1 MKSIF
6 RLAVLPLF
14 FSPAF
19 GAEGLY
25 YTGTEA
31 QESLPIKWLVGGN
44 LIYDDNVNPT
54 SRGPGAGGQSA
65 AESSMAVNP
74 YVGASF
80 VSLAPQTTL
89 DVYSKLG
96 MVYYFD
102 APDGIDDINSQS
114 RLGVSVI
121 HRFSERVRFVSRN
134 FAAYELEPDY
144 SYGMASS
151 RQSSEFL
158 SWSTDNSL
166 GYRLTER
173 FGTYTG
179 IRLNGS
185 SYDDDDSGNLSD
197 RTTWQ
202 VYEQLRFQYSPQ
214 TVLIGEYRFGE
225 TLTRNDLASEST
237 NQYFLI
243 GADHRFSPNTIG
255 TVRTGAQLRDV
266 DRGTNSTSPYLEF
279 ALNSQVNR
287 QLRLGAFMRYGMED
301 DETVLDPDSSLGTVY
316 FNYDERSVFRLGMT
330 GTYLLSPD
338 LSLNSGI
345 DLIQSEYDSGR
356 QVSPAGITTGP
367 SLSETT
373 VNAYIGMSVKLTDFL
388 YGNLS
393 YNYSQVVSDVND
405 YREYDRNRVSVG
417 VSAEF

>member
-1 MKSIF
+1 MKST
-6 RLAVLPLF
+6 LPLIAL
-14 FSPAF
+14 SLSLGIAR
-19 GAEGLY
+19 GEQGLY

-31 QESLPIKWLVGGN
+31 QESIPIKWLVGGN
-44 LIYDDNVNPT
+44 LIFDDNVNPGKQDT
-54 SRGPGAGGQSA
+54 NGQTIRD
-65 AESSMAVNP
+65 SSMAINP

-89 DVYSKLG
+89 DVYGKLG
-96 MVYYFD
+96 MIYYFD
-102 APDGIDDINSQS
+102 APEGVDDVNSQS
-114 RLGVSVI
+114 RLSVSLI
-121 HRFSERVRFVSRN
+121 HRFSERLRYVSRN
-134 FAAYELEPDY
+134 FVAYELEPDY

-166 GYRLTER
+166 GYRWTER
-173 FGTYTG
+173 FATYSG

-185 SYDDDDSGNLSD
+185 TYDDNNSD

-202 VYEQLRFQYSPQ
+202 VYEQLRYQYSPQ
-214 TVLIGEYRFGE
+214 TVLVTEYRYGD
-225 TLTRNDLASEST
+225 TLTNGDASESN

-266 DRGTNSTSPYLEF
+266 DGGSSSTSPYLEF
-279 ALNSQVNR
+279 ALNSQINP

-301 DETVLDPDSSLGTVY
+301 DDTLLSPGTTGTT

-330 GTYLLSPD
+330 GSYRISPD
-338 LSLNSGI
+338 LSLNSGV
-345 DLIQSEYDSGR
+345 DLIQSDYDSGR
-356 QVSPAGITTGP
+356 EISRPPTGANAP

-373 VNAYIGMSVKLTDFL
+373 VNAYIGMSVKLTEYL

>member
-301 DETVLDPDSSLGTVY
+301 DDTVLDPDSSLGTVY

>member
-1 MKSIF
+1 MKSKLPLTF
-6 RLAVLPLF
+6 LPLF
-14 FSPAF
+14 FTNAF
-19 GAEGLY
+19 GEQGLY

-44 LIYDDNVNPT
+44 VIYDDNVNPT
-54 SRGPGAGGQSA
+54 SVDPSTGRQSA

-80 VSLAPQTTL
+80 VNLSPQTTL
-89 DVYSKLG
+89 DVYGKLG

-102 APDGIDDINSQS
+102 APDGINEINSQS
-114 RLGVSVI
+114 RASVNLI

-134 FAAYELEPDY
+134 FVANELEPDY

-151 RQSSEFL
+151 RQSGEFL

-166 GYRLTER
+166 GYRWTER

-179 IRLNGS
+179 VRLNGS
-185 SYDDDDSGNLSD
+185 SYDDSNSD
-197 RTTWQ
+197 RTSWQ
-202 VYEQLRFQYSPQ
+202 FYEQLRYQYSPQ
-214 TVLIGEYRFGE
+214 TVLVTEYRYGQ
-225 TLTRNDLASEST
+225 TLTNGDASESD

-266 DRGTNSTSPYLEF
+266 DGGSSSTSPYLEF
-279 ALNSQVNR
+279 ALNSQINP
-287 QLRLGAFMRYGMED
+287 QLKLGAFMRYGMED
-301 DETVLDPDSSLGTVY
+301 DDTVLTPDPFITER
-316 FNYDERSVFRLGMT
+316 FNYDERSTFRLGVT

-338 LSLNSGI
+338 LSLNSGV
-345 DLIQSEYDSGR
+345 DLIQSDYDSGR
-356 QVSPAGITTGP
+356 LLSGGAPGTNAP
-367 SLSETT
+367 SRSETT
-373 VNAYIGMSVKLTDFL
+373 FNAYIGMSVKLTEYL

>member
-1 MKSIF
+1 MKSK
-6 RLAVLPLF
+6 LPLTF
-14 FSPAF
+14 LPLLFTNVF
-19 GAEGLY
+19 GDQGLY

-44 LIYDDNVNPT
+44 VIYDDNVNPSSVDPST
-54 SRGPGAGGQSA
+54 RRQSA

-80 VSLAPQTTL
+80 VNLSPQTTL
-89 DVYSKLG
+89 DVYGKLG

-102 APDGIDDINSQS
+102 APDNNNEINSQS
-114 RLGVSVI
+114 RASVNLI

-134 FAAYELEPDY
+134 FVANELEPDY

-151 RQSSEFL
+151 RQSGEFF

-166 GYRLTER
+166 GYRWTER
-173 FGTYTG
+173 FGTYSG
-179 IRLNGS
+179 VRFSGS
-185 SYDDDDSGNLSD
+185 SYDGSLSD
-197 RTTWQ
+197 RTYWQ
-202 VYEQLRFQYSPQ
+202 VYEQLRYQYSPQ
-214 TVLIGEYRFGE
+214 TVLIAEYRYGQ
-225 TLTRNDLASEST
+225 TLTDSIASEST
-237 NQYFLI
+237 DQYLLI

-266 DRGTNSTSPYLEF
+266 DGGSSATSPYLEF
-279 ALNSQVNR
+279 ALNSQINP
-287 QLRLGAFMRYGMED
+287 QLRVGSFMRYGMEGD
-301 DETVLDPDSSLGTVY
+301 DTVLNPDGFVES
-316 FNYDERSVFRLGMT
+316 FNYDEKNTFRLGVT

-338 LSLNSGI
+338 LSLNSGV
-345 DLIQSEYDSGR
+345 DLIQTNYDSGR
-356 QVSPAGITTGP
+356 WVSDGVPGTSGP
-367 SLSETT
+367 GRSETT
-373 VNAYIGMSVKLTDFL
+373 FNAYIGMSVKLTEFL

>member
-1 MKSIF
+1 MKSKLPF
-6 RLAVLPLF
+6 VFLPLLF
-14 FSPAF
+14 TTAF

-54 SRGPGAGGQSA
+54 NQAAGQSVRD
-65 AESSMAVNP
+65 SSMAVNP

-80 VSLAPQTTL
+80 VSLAPQTTW
-89 DVYSKLG
+89 DVYGRLG
-96 MVYYFD
+96 MIYYFD
-102 APDGIDDINSQS
+102 APDSLGDDLNSQS
-114 RLGVSVI
+114 RLGVSMI

-134 FAAYELEPDY
+134 FVANELEPDY

-151 RQSSEFL
+151 RQSSEFM

-166 GYRLTER
+166 GYRWTER

-179 IRLNGS
+179 IRFSGS
-185 SYDDDDSGNLSD
+185 SYGDDSQTGNSSDLSD
-197 RTTWQ
+197 RMYWQ
-202 VYEQLRFQYSPQ
+202 VYEQLRYQYSPQ
-214 TVLIGEYRFGE
+214 TVLVTEYRYGQ
-225 TLTRNDLASEST
+225 TLTNSVASEST
-237 NQYFLI
+237 DQYFLV

-255 TVRTGAQLRDV
+255 TIRVGAQMRDV
-266 DRGTNSTSPYLEF
+266 DGGSNTASPYLEF
-279 ALNSQVNR
+279 ALNTQINP
-287 QLRLGAFMRYGMED
+287 QLRLGSFMRYGMESD
-301 DETVLDPDSSLGTVY
+301 DTVLSPDGFTTAS
-316 FNYDERSVFRLGMT
+316 FNYDERNTLRFGLT
-330 GTYLLSPD
+330 GTYLISPD
-338 LSLNSGI
+338 LSLNSGV
-345 DLIQSEYDSGR
+345 DLIQSNYDSGR
-356 QVSPAGITTGP
+356 LVDGTAAGSAP

-373 VNAYIGMSVKLTDFL
+373 FNAYIGMSVKLTDFL

-393 YNYSQVVSDVND
+393 YNYSQTVSDVND

>member
-1 MKSIF
+1 
-6 RLAVLPLF
+6 
-14 FSPAF
+14 
-19 GAEGLY
+19 
-25 YTGTEA
+25 
-31 QESLPIKWLVGGN
+31 

-301 DETVLDPDSSLGTVY
+301 DDTVLDPDSSLGTVY

>member
-1 MKSIF
+1 MKSKF
-6 RLAVLPLF
+6 PLVFLPLLF
-14 FSPAF
+14 TTAF

-31 QESLPIKWLVGGN
+31 QESLPIKWLVGGS
-44 LIYDDNVNPT
+44 LIYDDNV
-54 SRGPGAGGQSA
+54 SAGQTTGGG
-65 AESSMAVNP
+65 SSSSLAVNP

-80 VSLAPQTTL
+80 VSLAPQTTW
-89 DVYSKLG
+89 DVYGRLG
-96 MVYYFD
+96 MIYYFD
-102 APDGIDDINSQS
+102 APEGIDDLNSQS
-114 RLGVSVI
+114 RVGVNMI

-134 FAAYELEPDY
+134 FVANELEPDY
-144 SYGMASS
+144 SYGLASS
-151 RQSSEFL
+151 RRSSEFI

-166 GYRLTER
+166 GYRWTER

-179 IRLNGS
+179 VRFSGS
-185 SYDDDDSGNLSD
+185 SYDDDASGNLSD
-197 RTTWQ
+197 RMYWQ
-202 VYEQLRFQYSPQ
+202 VYEQLRYQYSPQ
-214 TVLIGEYRFGE
+214 TVLITEYRYGQ
-225 TLTRNDLASEST
+225 TLTDSIASEST
-237 NQYFLI
+237 DQYFLI

-266 DRGTNSTSPYLEF
+266 DGGSSTTSPYLEF
-279 ALNSQVNR
+279 ALNSQINP
-287 QLRLGAFMRYGMED
+287 QLRVGAFMRYGMEGD
-301 DETVLDPDSSLGTVY
+301 DTVLTPDRYDES
-316 FNYDERSVFRLGMT
+316 FNYDERNTFRLGVT
-330 GTYLLSPD
+330 GGYMISPD

-345 DLIQSEYDSGR
+345 DVIQSNYDAGR
-356 QVSPAGITTGP
+356 WVRGGDPGTSAP

-373 VNAYIGMSVKLTDFL
+373 FNAYIGMSVKLTDFL

>member
-1 MKSIF
+1 MKST
-6 RLAVLPLF
+6 LPLIAL
-14 FSPAF
+14 SLSLGIAR
-19 GAEGLY
+19 GEQGLY

-31 QESLPIKWLVGGN
+31 QESIPIKWLVGGN
-44 LIYDDNVNPT
+44 MIFDDNVNPGKQDT
-54 SRGPGAGGQSA
+54 NGQTIRD
-65 AESSMAVNP
+65 SSMAINP

-89 DVYSKLG
+89 DVYGKLG
-96 MVYYFD
+96 MIYYFD
-102 APDGIDDINSQS
+102 APEGVDDVNSQS
-114 RLGVSVI
+114 RLGVSLI
-121 HRFSERVRFVSRN
+121 HRFSERLRYVSRN
-134 FAAYELEPDY
+134 FVAYELEPDY

-166 GYRLTER
+166 GYRWTER
-173 FGTYTG
+173 FATYSG

-185 SYDDDDSGNLSD
+185 TYDDNNSD

-202 VYEQLRFQYSPQ
+202 VYEQLRYQYSPQ
-214 TVLIGEYRFGE
+214 TVLVTEYRYGQ
-225 TLTRNDLASEST
+225 TLTNGDASESD

-266 DRGTNSTSPYLEF
+266 DGGSSSTSPYLEF
-279 ALNSQVNR
+279 ALNSQINP
-287 QLRLGAFMRYGMED
+287 QLKLGAFMRYGMED
-301 DETVLDPDSSLGTVY
+301 DDTLLTPDLTSPARY
-316 FNYDERSVFRLGMT
+316 EYEERSVFRLGMT
-330 GTYLLSPD
+330 GTYRISPD
-338 LSLNSGI
+338 WGLNSGV
-345 DLIQSEYDSGR
+345 DLIQSDYDGARWLSGGAPR
-356 QVSPAGITTGP
+356 SNGP

-373 VNAYIGMSVKLTDFL
+373 VNAYIGMSVKLTEYL

>member
-1 MKSIF
+1 MKSKLQ
-6 RLAVLPLF
+6 LALLPLL

-44 LIYDDNVNPT
+44 LIFDDNVNPT
-54 SRGPGAGGQSA
+54 SRDIGSGRQSA

-89 DVYSKLG
+89 DVYGKLG

-102 APDGIDDINSQS
+102 APEGIDDINSQS
-114 RLGVSVI
+114 RVGVSVI

-166 GYRLTER
+166 GYRWTER

-197 RTTWQ
+197 RMTWQ
-202 VYEQLRFQYSPQ
+202 FYEQLRFQYSPQ
-214 TVLIGEYRFGE
+214 TVLITEYRFGD
-225 TLTRNDLASEST
+225 TLTRSDLASESS

-255 TVRTGAQLRDV
+255 TIRTGAQLRDV
-266 DRGTNSTSPYLEF
+266 DSGSSSTSPYLEF
-279 ALNSQVNR
+279 ALNSQINT
-287 QLRLGAFMRYGMED
+287 QLRVGAFMRYGMED
-301 DETVLDPDSSLGTVY
+301 DDTVLDPDSSPGAVS
-316 FNYDERSVFRLGMT
+316 FNYDERSVFRLGVT
-330 GTYLLSPD
+330 GTYLLSPN
-338 LSLNSGI
+338 LSLNSGV
-345 DLIQSEYDSGR
+345 DFIQSEYDSGR
-356 QVSPAGITTGP
+356 QVEPAGNATGP

>member
-1 MKSIF
+1 MKSKF
-6 RLAVLPLF
+6 PLVFLPLLF
-14 FSPAF
+14 TTAF

-31 QESLPIKWLVGGN
+31 QESLPIKLLVGGS
-44 LIYDDNVNPT
+44 LIYDDNV
-54 SRGPGAGGQSA
+54 SAGQTTVGG
-65 AESSMAVNP
+65 SSSSLAVNP

-80 VSLAPQTTL
+80 VSLAPQTTW
-89 DVYSKLG
+89 DVYGRLG
-96 MVYYFD
+96 MIYYFD
-102 APDGIDDINSQS
+102 TPNDMDDLNSQS
-114 RLGVSVI
+114 RVGVNMI

-134 FAAYELEPDY
+134 FVANELEPDY
-144 SYGMASS
+144 SYGLASS
-151 RQSSEFL
+151 RRSSEFM

-166 GYRLTER
+166 GYRWTER

-179 IRLNGS
+179 VRFSGS
-185 SYDDDDSGNLSD
+185 SYDDDASGNLSD
-197 RTTWQ
+197 RMNWQ
-202 VYEQLRFQYSPQ
+202 VYEQLRYQYSPQ
-214 TVLIGEYRFGE
+214 TVLIAEYRYGQ
-225 TLTRNDLASEST
+225 TLTDSIASEST
-237 NQYFLI
+237 DQYFLI

-266 DRGTNSTSPYLEF
+266 DGGSSTTSPYLEF
-279 ALNSQVNR
+279 ALNSQINP
-287 QLRLGAFMRYGMED
+287 QLRVGAFMRYGMEGD
-301 DETVLDPDSSLGTVY
+301 DTVLSPDQNPGIS
-316 FNYDERSVFRLGMT
+316 FNYDERNTFRLGVT
-330 GTYLLSPD
+330 GTYLISPD

-345 DLIQSEYDSGR
+345 DVIQSNYDAGR
-356 QVSPAGITTGP
+356 WVRGGDPGTSAP

-373 VNAYIGMSVKLTDFL
+373 FNAYIGMSVKLTDFL

>member
-1 MKSIF
+1 MKSKF
-6 RLAVLPLF
+6 PLVFLPLLF
-14 FSPAF
+14 TTAF

-31 QESLPIKWLVGGN
+31 QESLPIKLLVGGS
-44 LIYDDNVNPT
+44 LIYDDNV
-54 SRGPGAGGQSA
+54 SAGQTTVGG
-65 AESSMAVNP
+65 SSSSLAVNP

-80 VSLAPQTTL
+80 VSLAPQTTW
-89 DVYSKLG
+89 DVYGRLG
-96 MVYYFD
+96 MIYYFD
-102 APDGIDDINSQS
+102 TPNDMDDLNRQS
-114 RLGVSVI
+114 RVGVNMI

-134 FAAYELEPDY
+134 FVANELEPDY
-144 SYGMASS
+144 SYGLASS
-151 RQSSEFL
+151 RRSSEFM

-166 GYRLTER
+166 GYRWTER

-179 IRLNGS
+179 VRFSGS
-185 SYDDDDSGNLSD
+185 SYDDDASGNLSD
-197 RTTWQ
+197 RMNWQ
-202 VYEQLRFQYSPQ
+202 VYEQLRYQYSPQ
-214 TVLIGEYRFGE
+214 TVLIAEYRYGQ
-225 TLTRNDLASEST
+225 TLTDSIASEST
-237 NQYFLI
+237 DQYFLI

-266 DRGTNSTSPYLEF
+266 DGGSSTTSPYLEF
-279 ALNSQVNR
+279 ALNSQINP
-287 QLRLGAFMRYGMED
+287 QLRVGAFMRYGMEGD
-301 DETVLDPDSSLGTVY
+301 DTVLSPDQNPGIS
-316 FNYDERSVFRLGMT
+316 FNYDERNTFRLGVT
-330 GTYLLSPD
+330 GTYLISPD

-345 DLIQSEYDSGR
+345 DVIQSNYDAGR
-356 QVSPAGITTGP
+356 WVRGGDPGTSAP

-373 VNAYIGMSVKLTDFL
+373 FNAYIGMSVKLTDFL

>member
-1 MKSIF
+1 MKSK
-6 RLAVLPLF
+6 LPFVFLPILF
-14 FSPAF
+14 TTAF

-31 QESLPIKWLVGGN
+31 QEALPIKWLVGGS
-44 LIYDDNVNPT
+44 LIYDDNVSAGQTN
-54 SRGPGAGGQSA
+54 GAAG
-65 AESSMAVNP
+65 SSSSLAVNP

-80 VSLAPQTTL
+80 VSLAPQTTW
-89 DVYSKLG
+89 DVYGRLG
-96 MVYYFD
+96 MIYYFD
-102 APDGIDDINSQS
+102 APEGIDDLNSQS
-114 RLGVSVI
+114 RAGVSMI

-134 FAAYELEPDY
+134 FVANELEPDY
-144 SYGMASS
+144 SYGLASS
-151 RQSSEFL
+151 RRSSEFM

-166 GYRLTER
+166 GYRWTER

-179 IRLNGS
+179 VRFTGS
-185 SYDDDDSGNLSD
+185 SYDDDASGNLSD
-197 RTTWQ
+197 RMSWL
-202 VYEQLRFQYSPQ
+202 VYEQLRYQYNPQ
-214 TVLIGEYRFGE
+214 TVLVTEYRYGQ
-225 TLTRNDLASEST
+225 TLTDSIASEST
-237 NQYFLI
+237 DQYFLI

-266 DRGTNSTSPYLEF
+266 DGGSSATSPYLEF
-279 ALNSQVNR
+279 ALNSQINP
-287 QLRLGAFMRYGMED
+287 QLRVGAFMRYGMEGD
-301 DETVLDPDSSLGTVY
+301 DTVLTPDRYDES
-316 FNYDERSVFRLGMT
+316 FNYDERNTFRLGVT
-330 GTYLLSPD
+330 GGYTISPD

-345 DLIQSEYDSGR
+345 DVIQSNYDAGRWVRSGDPGT
-356 QVSPAGITTGP
+356 SAP

-373 VNAYIGMSVKLTDFL
+373 FNAYIGMSVKLTDFL

>member
-1 MKSIF
+1 MKSK
-6 RLAVLPLF
+6 LPFVFLPILF
-14 FSPAF
+14 TTAF

-31 QESLPIKWLVGGN
+31 QEALPIKWLVGGS
-44 LIYDDNVNPT
+44 LIYDDNVSAGQTN
-54 SRGPGAGGQSA
+54 GAAG
-65 AESSMAVNP
+65 SSSSLAVNP

-80 VSLAPQTTL
+80 VSLAPQTTW
-89 DVYSKLG
+89 DVYGRLG
-96 MVYYFD
+96 MIYYFD
-102 APDGIDDINSQS
+102 APEGIDDLNSQS
-114 RLGVSVI
+114 RAGVSMI

-134 FAAYELEPDY
+134 FVANELEPDY
-144 SYGMASS
+144 SYGLASS
-151 RQSSEFL
+151 RRSSEFM

-166 GYRLTER
+166 GYRWTER

-179 IRLNGS
+179 VRFTGS
-185 SYDDDDSGNLSD
+185 SYDDDASGNLSD
-197 RTTWQ
+197 RMSWL
-202 VYEQLRFQYSPQ
+202 VYEQLRYQYNPQ
-214 TVLIGEYRFGE
+214 TVLVTEYRYGQ
-225 TLTRNDLASEST
+225 TLTDSIASEST
-237 NQYFLI
+237 DQYFLI

-266 DRGTNSTSPYLEF
+266 DGGSSATSPYLEF
-279 ALNSQVNR
+279 ALNSQINP
-287 QLRLGAFMRYGMED
+287 QLRVGAFMRYGMEGD
-301 DETVLDPDSSLGTVY
+301 DTVLSPDGFTTAS
-316 FNYDERSVFRLGMT
+316 FNYDERSTFRLGVT
-330 GTYLLSPD
+330 GGYTISPD

-345 DLIQSEYDSGR
+345 DVIQSNYDAGRWVRSGDPGT
-356 QVSPAGITTGP
+356 SAP

-373 VNAYIGMSVKLTDFL
+373 FNAYIGMSVKLTDFL

>member
-1 MKSIF
+1 MKSKF
-6 RLAVLPLF
+6 SLLFLPLLF
-14 FSPAF
+14 TTAF

-31 QESLPIKWLVGGN
+31 QESLPIKWLVGGS
-44 LIYDDNVNPT
+44 LIYDDNVSAGQTN
-54 SRGPGAGGQSA
+54 GPAG
-65 AESSMAVNP
+65 SSSSLAVNP

-80 VSLAPQTTL
+80 VSLAPQTTW
-89 DVYSKLG
+89 DVYGRLG
-96 MVYYFD
+96 MIYYFD
-102 APDGIDDINSQS
+102 APEGIDDLNSQS
-114 RLGVSVI
+114 RIGVSMI

-134 FAAYELEPDY
+134 FVANELEPDY
-144 SYGMASS
+144 SYGLASS
-151 RQSSEFL
+151 RRSSEFM

-166 GYRLTER
+166 GYRWTER

-179 IRLNGS
+179 VRFSGS
-185 SYDDDDSGNLSD
+185 SYDDDASGNLSD
-197 RTTWQ
+197 RMNWQ
-202 VYEQLRFQYSPQ
+202 VYEQLRYQYSPQ
-214 TVLIGEYRFGE
+214 TVLITEYRYGQ
-225 TLTRNDLASEST
+225 TLTDSIASEST
-237 NQYFLI
+237 DQYFLV

-266 DRGTNSTSPYLEF
+266 DGGSSTTSPYLEF
-279 ALNSQVNR
+279 ALNTQINP
-287 QLRLGAFMRYGMED
+287 QLRVGSFMRYGMEGD
-301 DETVLDPDSSLGTVY
+301 DTVLSPDQNPGIS
-316 FNYDERSVFRLGMT
+316 FNYDERNTFRLGVT
-330 GTYLLSPD
+330 GTYLISPD

-345 DLIQSEYDSGR
+345 DVIQSNYDAGR
-356 QVSPAGITTGP
+356 WVRGGDPGTSAP

-373 VNAYIGMSVKLTDFL
+373 FNAYIGMSVKLTDFL

>member
-1 MKSIF
+1 MKSK
-6 RLAVLPLF
+6 LPLTF
-14 FSPAF
+14 LPLLFTNVF
-19 GAEGLY
+19 GDQGLY

-44 LIYDDNVNPT
+44 VIYDDNVNPT
-54 SRGPGAGGQSA
+54 NRNATGQSVRD
-65 AESSMAVNP
+65 SSMAVNP

-80 VSLAPQTTL
+80 VNLSPQTTL
-89 DVYSKLG
+89 DVYGKLG

-102 APDGIDDINSQS
+102 APDGINEINSQS
-114 RLGVSVI
+114 RASVNLI

-134 FAAYELEPDY
+134 FVANELEPDY

-166 GYRLTER
+166 GYRWTER

-179 IRLNGS
+179 VRINGS

-197 RTTWQ
+197 RMSWQ
-202 VYEQLRFQYSPQ
+202 FYEQLRYQYSPQ
-214 TVLIGEYRFGE
+214 TVLIAEYRYGQ
-225 TLTRNDLASEST
+225 TLTDSIASEST

-255 TVRTGAQLRDV
+255 TIRTGAQMRDV
-266 DRGTNSTSPYLEF
+266 DGGSSLASPYLEF
-279 ALNSQVNR
+279 ALNTQINP
-287 QLRLGAFMRYGMED
+287 QLRLGSFMRYGMEGD
-301 DETVLDPDSSLGTVY
+301 DTVLSPDGFTTAS
-316 FNYDERSVFRLGMT
+316 FNYDERNTFRLGVT

-338 LSLNSGI
+338 LSLNSGV
-345 DLIQSEYDSGR
+345 DLIQSNYDSGR
-356 QVSPAGITTGP
+356 LVDGTTTRPAP

-373 VNAYIGMSVKLTDFL
+373 FNAYIGMSVKLTEFL

>member
-1 MKSIF
+1 MKSKF
-6 RLAVLPLF
+6 PLVFLPLLF
-14 FSPAF
+14 TTAF

-31 QESLPIKWLVGGN
+31 QESLPIKLLVGGS
-44 LIYDDNVNPT
+44 LIYDDNV
-54 SRGPGAGGQSA
+54 SAGQTTVGG
-65 AESSMAVNP
+65 SSSSLAVNP

-80 VSLAPQTTL
+80 VSLAPQTTW
-89 DVYSKLG
+89 DVYGRLG
-96 MVYYFD
+96 MIYYFD
-102 APDGIDDINSQS
+102 TPNDMDDLNSQS
-114 RLGVSVI
+114 RVGVSMI

-134 FAAYELEPDY
+134 FVANELEPDY
-144 SYGMASS
+144 SYGLASS
-151 RQSSEFL
+151 RRSSEFM

-166 GYRLTER
+166 GYRWTER

-179 IRLNGS
+179 VRFSGS
-185 SYDDDDSGNLSD
+185 SYDDDASGNLSD
-197 RTTWQ
+197 RMNWQ
-202 VYEQLRFQYSPQ
+202 VYEQLRYQYSPQ
-214 TVLIGEYRFGE
+214 TVLIAEYRYGQ
-225 TLTRNDLASEST
+225 TLTDSIASEST
-237 NQYFLI
+237 DQYFLI

-266 DRGTNSTSPYLEF
+266 DGGSSTTSPYLEF
-279 ALNSQVNR
+279 ALNSQINP
-287 QLRLGAFMRYGMED
+287 QLRVGAFMRYGMEGD
-301 DETVLDPDSSLGTVY
+301 DTVLSPDQNPGIS
-316 FNYDERSVFRLGMT
+316 FNYDERNTFRLGVT
-330 GTYLLSPD
+330 GTYLISPD

-345 DLIQSEYDSGR
+345 DVIQSNYDAGR
-356 QVSPAGITTGP
+356 WVRGGDPGTSAP

-373 VNAYIGMSVKLTDFL
+373 FNAYIGMSVKLTDFL